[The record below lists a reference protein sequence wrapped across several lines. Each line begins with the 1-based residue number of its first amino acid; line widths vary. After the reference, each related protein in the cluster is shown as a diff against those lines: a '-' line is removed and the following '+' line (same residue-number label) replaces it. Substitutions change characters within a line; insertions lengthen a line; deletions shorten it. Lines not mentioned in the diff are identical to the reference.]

1 MTQTANDYFDEA
13 NVRYKRP
20 IVTRITER
28 PDDLFDRHTY
38 EKAGCII
45 HMLRNYIG
53 DKYFKRSL
61 KTYLQRYANSV
72 AETDDLRKIL
82 ELESGTSLQQFF
94 DQWLF
99 RAGHPDLKIEF
110 SVESK
115 IVKLKIVQSQEG
127 DAFEFPLDIKLVFS
141 TFNRKNG
148 EEGEE
153 EEIRTFNIFKKK
165 MSCKFQ
171 LIRKGKRNRM
181 VFN

>member
-1 MTQTANDYFDEA
+1 M
-13 NVRYKRP
+13 
-20 IVTRITER
+20 
-28 PDDLFDRHTY
+28 
-38 EKAGCII
+38 
-45 HMLRNYIG
+45 
-53 DKYFKRSL
+53 
-61 KTYLQRYANSV
+61 
-72 AETDDLRKIL
+72 
-82 ELESGTSLQQFF
+82 ESGTSLQQFF

-153 EEIRTFNIFKKK
+153 EEIRTFNIFEKENVLQIPIDKKGREIEWFSIDPQFK
-165 MSCKFQ
+165 VLKTMSLKAPKEMLVRQ
-171 LIRKGKRNRM
+171 LQNGRTVIERVQSARALKDHSSEDIIESLQKAVMEDRFWGYL
-181 VFN
+181 